1 MDDMDDDDLLE
12 ALGVS
17 VETKTTGGRTPRQ
30 ERVIAGF
37 EDILNFVK
45 EHGRPPVHGEDRDI
59 FERLYAVRLDRLRA
73 EQEFRDLLAPFDDAG
88 LLSGEFA
95 ARPAGPEPA
104 DDDALRAELGI
115 EASDAEG
122 LSTLK
127 HVKPRV
133 EVHAAAEEIA
143 NRTVCKDFGHSSRSS
158 LKCKRIS
165 KRACA
170 RRGDFRQW
178 RKLNKTSFSS
188 SADRRLISRR
198 SAKNFARNTTGATP
212 ACALSLTMERKATS

>member
-37 EDILNFVK
+37 EDILDFVK

-88 LLSGEFA
+88 LLSGEIA
-95 ARPAGPEPA
+95 ARPAAPEPA
-104 DDDALRAELGI
+104 DDDALLAECRSGRCGRAFNT
-115 EASDAEG
+115 EA
-122 LSTLK
+122 
-127 HVKPRV
+127 RQ
-133 EVHAAAEEIA
+133 AA
-143 NRTVCKDFGHSSRSS
+143 CGS
-158 LKCKRIS
+158 
-165 KRACA
+165 AC
-170 RRGDFRQW
+170 RRGGNRQPH
-178 RKLNKTSFSS
+178 
-188 SADRRLISRR
+188 RLQ
-198 SAKNFARNTTGATP
+198 G
-212 ACALSLTMERKATS
+212 L